1 MPYPYITWFMGLCEE
16 LDMLKGELEVY
27 ARSLGVDLFGVADLT
42 PARDFVAAQGGQHIG
57 GFTRAISMGV
67 RLVDDVVDQLRDHQ
81 DLVAISTY
89 RGLYSA
95 ANSALDRAALM
106 VAKRVQEAGHR
117 AYSVPASSMLNNGRL
132 EGAFSHKVAANLAG
146 LGWIGKNCLL
156 VTPGYGPRVRL
167 ATVLTDAPLE
177 PGSQL
182 PNRCGD
188 CTRCVDICPVK
199 AFTGA
204 PFDASEPRDARF
216 TASLCDGYTEGRMKA
231 FGDVNCGLC
240 VYVCPHGAKKRG
252 K

>member
-1 MPYPYITWFMGLCEE
+1 LDELKVKLEE
-16 LDMLKGELEVY
+16 Y
-27 ARSLGVDLFGVADLT
+27 ARTLGVDLFGVADLS
-42 PARDFVAAQGGQHIG
+42 PVRDFVSAQGGRHVG
-57 GFTRAISMGV
+57 GFTRAVSLGV

-89 RGLYSA
+89 RGLYTA
-95 ANSALDRAALM
+95 VNSTLDRAALM

-117 AYSVPASSMLNNGRL
+117 AYLVPASSMLNNGKL

-156 VTPGYGPRVRL
+156 VTPGYGPRLRL

-177 PGSQL
+177 AGRPME
-182 PNRCGD
+182 NRCGD
-188 CTRCVDICPVK
+188 CMRCIEACPVK

-204 PFDASEPRDARF
+204 PFAPSEPRDARF
-216 TASLCDGYTEGRMKA
+216 NASLCVEYTEGRMKV

-240 VYVCPHGAKKRG
+240 VQACPHGAKKRSR
-252 K
+252 